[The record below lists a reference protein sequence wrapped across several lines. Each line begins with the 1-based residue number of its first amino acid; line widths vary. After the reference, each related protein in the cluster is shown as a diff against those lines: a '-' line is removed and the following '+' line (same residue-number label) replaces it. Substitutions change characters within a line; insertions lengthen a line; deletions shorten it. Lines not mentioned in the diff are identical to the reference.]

1 VSSKLSISQMA
12 EIHTISR
19 QTLIYY
25 DKIGLFQPD
34 SKDAHGYRYYSPRQI
49 PFLREICFLKS
60 IGVPLD
66 EIKRNIKGRDVTTAL
81 ALLTFH
87 EKKVNEKID
96 ELLSIRSSIENRL
109 SVYKDV
115 DHSKEELYRPVIEHL
130 PERRAVFV
138 PFNSEVDRPTLHL
151 TMMRAWR
158 LLHDYGIAP
167 SGRFGTL
174 IKHEMIIGET
184 PFSQAGVFIEIPDQA
199 ANISESLTL
208 PSGSF
213 ACMYK
218 YGMPYDLSYACHLL
232 KWIANHQFETNG
244 PIIDVCLLD
253 ATFYENEHNAD
264 LCQLQIPIH

>member
-12 EIHTISR
+12 EIHNISR

-34 SKDAHGYRYYSPRQI
+34 SKDTNGYRYYSVRQI

-66 EIKRNIKGRDVTTAL
+66 EIKQNIKGRDVTSAL
-81 ALLTFH
+81 TLLTFH
-87 EKKVNEKID
+87 EKKINEKID
-96 ELLSIRSSIENRL
+96 ELLSIRRSIKNRL
-109 SVYKDV
+109 LVYQNV
-115 DHSKEELYRPVIEHL
+115 DQSKEELYRPVIEQL
-130 PERRAVFV
+130 PERKVVFV
-138 PFNSEVDRPTLHL
+138 PFDSEVDRPTLHL

-158 LLHDYGIAP
+158 LLHEHGITP

-174 IKHEMIIGET
+174 IKHEMMTGDT
-184 PFSQAGVFIEIPDQA
+184 PFSQAGVFIEIPDQTA
-199 ANISESLTL
+199 KVSETITL
-208 PSGSF
+208 PSGSY

-218 YGMPYDLSYACHLL
+218 YGMPYDLSYARHLL
-232 KWIANHQFETNG
+232 EWIAEHKFEVTG

-253 ATFYENEHNAD
+253 ATFYASEHNAD
-264 LCQLQIPIH
+264 LCQLQIHIH